1 MSNKPVKSFRA
12 GACNASVFANERKG
26 EVGPAKVLTIAFS
39 CRYRDE
45 ATGEWKDAASMRPNE
60 VARAVLVLQKALEF
74 CWLQARGDGEIPE

>member
-26 EVGPAKVLTIAFS
+26 EVGPVKVLTIAFS

-60 VARAVLVLQKALEF
+60 VARAVLVLEKALEF
-74 CWLQARGDGEIPE
+74 CWLHAKGSDEAPE